1 MGGEGGEFKAEGFVN
16 AAADAVAA
24 DGRLQDFFR
33 DDDTKALVVFGVG
46 GKNQAHQRGADGF
59 AMLVG
64 VADATTGMKTVFLG
78 NHSVIL
84 AQKGGCRGSL

>member
-1 MGGEGGEFKAEGFVN
+1 MGGEGGKFKAEGFVN

-24 DGRLQDFFR
+24 DGGFQNFLR
-33 DDDTKALVVFGVG
+33 DDDAEALVVFGVG

-59 AMLVG
+59 AVLVG
-64 VADATTGMKTVFLG
+64 IADATTGVKAVLLG